1 VDVDGIIHEAIE
13 EAPVDEDFAFTI
25 REVERIIV
33 PGEESIRVG
42 VGGDIDLSER
52 EIFGVLS
59 EDSEARRMAK
69 ISVAQRDILRVLDE
83 SPGVVSGSMSN
94 DEDVADLWAA
104 LALESKVE

>member
-1 VDVDGIIHEAIE
+1 VDVDWIIHEAIE
-13 EAPVDEDFAFTI
+13 EAPVDDDFAFTVGKM
-25 REVERIIV
+25 ECVIV

-42 VGGDIDLSER
+42 VGGDVDLSER

-59 EDSEARRMAK
+59 EDSETRRMAK
-69 ISVAQRDILRVLDE
+69 ISVAQGDILRVLDE
-83 SPGVVSGSMSN
+83 CAGVVSGAMTD